1 MTDTNLPERGLVFWP
16 VGSGDSTTVV
26 VDGEH
31 VLQID
36 IRDMAQADDPGALVA
51 PVVQRLVEQLP
62 KRGGRPY
69 LAAFGLTHADK
80 DHCTGFADLAE
91 QVLIG
96 ELWVTPRLWRELG
109 EGESAVCEDAHVLH
123 AEAERRVAA
132 TLRAAARGEQP
143 ASGDRILI
151 VGYDSDHDDHAYAAL
166 PDEYHTGPGH
176 LITKIDGE
184 DLSAVFGAFVH
195 GPFAD
200 DCDGERNGTS
210 LALQITLTE
219 PGGGCGRALLLGD
232 LEHDGVMQFFGV
244 TEANG
249 RAEHLAWD
257 LLLAPHHCSKYVM
270 YVDGVF
276 QHDVMDA
283 FAAYARSGARV
294 VASSRAIPG
303 RNDSGDNPPH
313 AVARYRYLEIVARPE
328 LFLCTAEWPSAEQPR
343 PIAFGVGADGLVLL
357 EPTRLDLAEQEV
369 GAQQSLT
376 KAAAVLAGLAA
387 PFAVETLRRWRARR
401 PGSATAPSAI
411 PGLVRAKEGV
421 QASRGPNAAPRHPI
435 GHGLR

>member
-1 MTDTNLPERGLVFWP
+1 MTDTNLPARGLVFWP

-26 VDGEH
+26 VDDEH
-31 VLQID
+31 VMQID

-51 PVVQRLVEQLP
+51 PVVERLVAKLP
-62 KRGGRPY
+62 RRGGRPY
-69 LAAFGLTHADK
+69 LAAFALTHGDK
-80 DHCTGFADLAE
+80 DHCTGFGNLAE
-91 QVLIG
+91 RAVVG

-109 EGESAVCEDAHVLH
+109 EGASAVCEDARVLH

-132 TLRAAARGEQP
+132 TLKAVRRGEQP

-151 VGYDSDHDDHAYAAL
+151 VGYDADHDDHSYAEL

-184 DLSAVFGAFVH
+184 ELSAVFGAFVH

-200 DCDGERNGTS
+200 DCDGDRNGTS

-232 LEHDGVMQFFGV
+232 LEHDGVMQVFDV

-249 RAEHLAWD
+249 RQEHLAWD
-257 LLLAPHHCSKYVM
+257 VLLAPHHCSKYVM

-276 QHDVMDA
+276 QSDVMDA
-283 FAAYARSGARV
+283 FAAHARPGAYV
-294 VASSRAIPG
+294 VASSRVIPPG
-303 RNDSGDNPPH
+303 NDSGDNPPH
-313 AVARYRYLEIVARPE
+313 AVAKNRYLEIVESPE
-328 LFLCTAEWPSAEQPR
+328 LFACTAEWPSHEDPR
-343 PIAFGVGADGLVLL
+343 PVAFGVGEDGLVLL
-357 EPTRLDLAEQEV
+357 DPVQVDQAEQEG
-369 GAQQSLT
+369 GAQESLT
-376 KAAAVLAGLAA
+376 KAAVLVGLAAA
-387 PFAVETLRRWRARR
+387 PFAAEALRRWRSRR
-401 PGSATAPSAI
+401 PGSAPTRDGV
-411 PGLVRAKEGV
+411 PGLVRAREGV
-421 QASRGPNAAPRHPI
+421 QSSRGPNAAPRHPI